1 MALVLCV
8 AMLAGCSS
16 NSASTDAKDVSTAA
30 EEVLSGVDVKSG
42 ETTYPLTVKDSVGE
56 VTIESQPTKIVSL
69 APATTE
75 DLFAIGVG
83 DKVVGDTEYCNYPEA
98 AQSIEKVGDFS
109 TPNVEKILALDPDL
123 VVSNS
128 NLQDDVRSQLENAGI
143 KVLVYDPTTV
153 TEVEESIVSLGEV
166 CGVNDKAAEVVNN
179 MQDELSSLIDSL
191 KKVDT
196 DKSVFIDLGSY
207 YTVGPGSLQNNE
219 LEIIGATNIAA
230 DQKTAYPVLTTEQII
245 ADNPDVYISMYTS
258 VDDLKKVS
266 GFDKIKAFED
276 GQAYS
281 YADTSQN
288 ADMIS
293 RPGPR
298 VVDGMKILAQDIYP
312 DAFK

>member
-16 NSASTDAKDVSTAA
+16 NSASTDAEDVSTAA

-42 ETTYPLTVKDSVGE
+42 DTTYPLTVKDSVGE

-69 APATTE
+69 SPAMTE

-128 NLQDDVRSQLENAGI
+128 NLQDDVRTQLENAGI

-191 KKVDT
+191 KKVET
-196 DKSVFIDLGSY
+196 DKTVFIDLGSY
-207 YTVGPGSLQNNE
+207 YTVGPGSLLNNE
-219 LEIIGATNIAA
+219 LEIIGAENIAA
-230 DQKTAYPVLTTEQII
+230 DQNTAYPVLTTEQII
-245 ADNPDVYISMYTS
+245 ADDPDVYISMYTP
-258 VDDLKKVS
+258 VDELKKVS
-266 GFDKIKAFED
+266 GFDTMTCFKDNAV
-276 GQAYS
+276 YS

-298 VVDGMKILAQDIYP
+298 VVDGMKVLAQDIYP